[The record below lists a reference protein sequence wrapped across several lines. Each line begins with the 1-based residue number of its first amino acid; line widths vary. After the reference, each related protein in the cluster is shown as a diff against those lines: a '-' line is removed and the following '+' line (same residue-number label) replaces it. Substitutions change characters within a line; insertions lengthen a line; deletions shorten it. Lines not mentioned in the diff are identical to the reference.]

1 MRRSTRHYLVAA
13 GVVTAAVWRSVRR
26 VQVVGDSMLPALQPG
41 DRLLVLRPARARPG
55 DVVAVTDPRLASR
68 TMVKRVAAR
77 GPEGVIV
84 LGDNAAAST
93 DSRQLGPIA
102 PAAVR
107 GRAFYRYFPS
117 GRRGRVVAL
126 K

>member
-13 GVVTAAVWRSVRR
+13 GVVTAALWRPVRR
-26 VQVVGDSMLPALQPG
+26 VEVVGDSMLPALHPG
-41 DRLLVLRPARARPG
+41 DRLLVLRPAPARPG

-77 GPEGVIV
+77 GPGGVTV

-93 DSRQLGPIA
+93 DSRQLGPLA
-102 PAAVR
+102 PAAIT
-107 GRAFYRYFPS
+107 GRAFYRYFPT
-117 GRRGRVVAL
+117 GRRGRL
-126 K
+126 